1 VWSTLREPERVAL
14 RSAIVGRL
22 LDCGLPTEGLW
33 RTVVRITAEAPGS
46 PTREL
51 QEFGTL
57 LNSTARYDEP
67 AIGLAVARGDR
78 AAAFQQALSLRDDH
92 KKHLVRSLDAFA
104 QAGVAQL
111 LAVQWVH
118 LEDRVR
124 DTVVGIV
131 CGMALD
137 GLGLRRDMPLIGF
150 AHTPDGRTKVSS
162 RAPHELKGRIDLA
175 TAMREGAA
183 SVGGQGGGHEG
194 AAGATIPRGSE
205 TAFLQVV
212 DAVVAGQLGVAAMA
226 PPANAPGLAY
236 PAPANQAP
244 AHDAPAKVQVAAP
257 SGRPVWHGSGP
268 GQQRL

>member
-1 VWSTLREPERVAL
+1 
-14 RSAIVGRL
+14 
-22 LDCGLPTEGLW
+22 
-33 RTVVRITAEAPGS
+33 
-46 PTREL
+46 
-51 QEFGTL
+51 
-57 LNSTARYDEP
+57 
-67 AIGLAVARGDR
+67 
-78 AAAFQQALSLRDDH
+78 
-92 KKHLVRSLDAFA
+92 LVQSLDAFA

-111 LAVQWVH
+111 RAVQWVH

-212 DAVVAGQLGVAAMA
+212 DAMVAGQLGVAATS
-226 PPANAPGLAY
+226 PASAPGLAHLALASAGRAH
-236 PAPANQAP
+236 PGSAHQAPAN
-244 AHDAPAKVQVAAP
+244 DAPAKVQVAAP
-257 SGRPVWHGSGP
+257 GGRPSWHGTGR